1 MPLLMAGDRNIRP
14 HPTPEIFMYRIAGW
28 VIVIISAMAG
38 YACDDPVGPGNSMG
52 QKPSVAVER
61 SRRPAISPVPD
72 SVGIP
77 PVLPP
82 IYEELPS
89 DFDGTQ

>member
-1 MPLLMAGDRNIRP
+1 
-14 HPTPEIFMYRIAGW
+14 MYRIAGW

-38 YACDDPVGPGNSMG
+38 SACHDPVGPGKSMG
-52 QKPSVAVER
+52 QKPSVAIER
-61 SRRPAISPVPD
+61 SRRPTMSPVPD
-72 SVGIP
+72 SVWVS

-82 IYEELPS
+82 IYEELPP